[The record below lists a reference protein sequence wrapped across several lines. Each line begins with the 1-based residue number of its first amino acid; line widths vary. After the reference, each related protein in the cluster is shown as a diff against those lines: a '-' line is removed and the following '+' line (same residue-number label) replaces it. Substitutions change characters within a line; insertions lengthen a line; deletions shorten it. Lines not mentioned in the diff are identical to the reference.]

1 MIHSMRMLHFPIPAF
16 AAALLMGFAV
26 SSAPAT
32 ACKNP
37 PQPKLETGKLTVQT
51 LRGTAEFTV
60 EQAVTAEEKACGLMK
75 RPRLGPF
82 EGMLFRQTPPAP
94 AYFWM
99 KNTPAPL
106 DMIFLDRA
114 GRVIH
119 VVEHAVPYSTTARGT
134 DLPTAGILELRAGSA
149 SRLALEIGDLVQH
162 PWFQPS
168 P

>member
-1 MIHSMRMLHFPIPAF
+1 MRILNYPVQ
-16 AAALLMGFAV
+16 ALGGAIVFSVLLA
-26 SSAPAT
+26 STSAL

-37 PQPKLETGKLTVQT
+37 PQPMLQTGKLTMQT
-51 LRGTAEFTV
+51 LRGAAEFTV
-60 EQAVTAEEKACGLMK
+60 EQAVTPDEKACGLMK

-82 EGMLFRQTPPAP
+82 EGMLFQQTPPAP

-106 DMIFLDRA
+106 DMIFLDIE
-114 GRVIH
+114 GRVIY

-149 SRLALEIGDLVQH
+149 SRLAVEIGDQVKH
-162 PWFQPS
+162 PWFTPS